1 LLRIL
6 NIIGTRPEA
15 IKMAMFHKLLLE
27 NEKFEPILCLT
38 GQHTTLVSDVLDV
51 FGLTPHYCCLLNSS
65 FKSMAD
71 RMACL
76 LVSIQEVIDLAKP
89 ELIAV
94 QGDTLSSY
102 CGAMVGFLN
111 QIPVAHI
118 EAGLRT
124 NNKWSPYPEE
134 IFRKFN
140 DALADV
146 HFAGSQNAVLNLK
159 KEGIVDSVF
168 LTGNTGID
176 ALVYMQTKLLN
187 NEFGIPDYLGN
198 LIVKFKKDNQK
209 IIVLTLHRRE
219 GQLKL
224 IPQVLEEINKIV
236 DDIGC
241 QIVFPVHTNPNI
253 QKAIDKL
260 ELNDRIHC
268 INNLVYHEFIWLM
281 MQSDLILTD
290 SGGIQE
296 EAPYLGK
303 PVIVLREVTERQEVV
318 VLGTNKMYRQSHLQE
333 DINEILNK
341 NEDAIH
347 KPYGNGKAS
356 IEIIKTLEERYL
368 TS

>member
-1 LLRIL
+1 LKIL
-6 NIIGTRPEA
+6 NVIGTRPEA
-15 IKMAMFHKLLLE
+15 IKMAIFHKLLLE

-38 GQHTTLVSDVLDV
+38 GQHTTLVGDVLDV
-51 FGLTPHYCCLLNSS
+51 FGLTPNFCCFLGGA

-71 RMACL
+71 SMACL
-76 LVSIQEVIDLAKP
+76 LVSIQEVIDLEKP
-89 ELIAV
+89 EIIIV

-124 NNKWSPYPEE
+124 HNKWSPYPEE

-140 DALADV
+140 DVLADL
-146 HFAGSQNAVLNLK
+146 HFTGSQSAVLNLE
-159 KEGIVDSVF
+159 KEGIVDSVY

-176 ALVYMQTKLLN
+176 ALVYIQTKLLK
-187 NEFGIPDYLGN
+187 NELRIPDYLEN
-198 LIVKFKKDNQK
+198 LTAKFKKDNQK

-219 GQLKL
+219 GQLTL
-224 IPQVLEEINKIV
+224 IPQVLQELNSVV
-236 DDIGC
+236 DDLGC
-241 QIVFPVHTNPNI
+241 QIFFPVHTNPNI
-253 QKAIDKL
+253 QNTIDKL
-260 ELNDRIHC
+260 EMNDRIHC
-268 INNLVYHEFIWLM
+268 ISNLVYHEFIWLM

-303 PVIVLREVTERQEVV
+303 PVIVLREVTERQEVIEI
-318 VLGTNKMYRQSHLQE
+318 GFNKMYRQSHLQE
-333 DINEILNK
+333 DINEIIEN
-341 NEDAIH
+341 NIETTH
-347 KPYGNGKAS
+347 KPYGNGQAS
-356 IEIIKTLEERYL
+356 VEIIKILEKKFF